1 MSDCNSCA
9 SNKPAPKTNTVEF
22 KNLLPSAK
30 NIIAVGSGKGGVG
43 KSTVAANLAVA
54 IAKLGYRV
62 GLLDADIYGP
72 SIHKIFGT
80 SMEDIDVE
88 DAKIIPIDKFGVKT
102 LSIGNLIDP
111 GKATIWRGPLIHTA
125 LTQMISDAAWGDLD
139 YFVIDLP
146 PGTGDVQISL
156 AQLLKIKGFLAV
168 STPQDMSLVD
178 VVKAIDMF
186 EKVNV
191 PLIGIVENM
200 SYFVCDSCEKKHY
213 IFGES
218 KVKTYAG
225 EVKAGMFYEIPIEKT
240 IMESGESGEPYAVED
255 KDGVY
260 EKLAAQVMKAVTNR
274 EKSVQS

>member
-9 SNKPAPKTNTVEF
+9 SNKTPPKTNTVEF

-80 SMEDIDVE
+80 SMEDMNVE
-88 DAKIIPIDKFGVKT
+88 DAKIIPIEKFGVKT

-111 GKATIWRGPLIHTA
+111 GTATIWRGPLIHTA
-125 LTQMISDAAWGDLD
+125 LTQMISDAAWGELD

-178 VVKAIDMF
+178 VIKAIDMF
-186 EKVNV
+186 EKVKV

-200 SYFVCDSCEKKHY
+200 SYFICDSCDKKHY
-213 IFGES
+213 IFGQS
-218 KVKTYAG
+218 KVKTYA
-225 EVKAGMFYEIPIEKT
+225 EKVKTGMFYEIPIEKT

-255 KDGVY
+255 EGGVY
-260 EKLAAQVMKAVTNR
+260 EKLAAGMIGTLAKI
-274 EKSVQS
+274 

>member
-22 KNLLPSAK
+22 KNLLPKAK
-30 NIIAVGSGKGGVG
+30 NVIAVGSGKGGVG
-43 KSTVAANLAVA
+43 KSTVAVNLA
-54 IAKLGYRV
+54 IALSKLGYKV

-72 SIHKIFGT
+72 SVQKMFDT
-80 SMEDIDVE
+80 SMNDITVE
-88 DAKIIPIDKFGVKT
+88 SEKIVPIEKYGVHT

-125 LTQMISDAAWGDLD
+125 LTQMLSDADWGEPD
-139 YFVIDLP
+139 YFIIDLP

-168 STPQDMSLVD
+168 STPQDMSLAD

-200 SYFVCDSCEKKHY
+200 SYFVCDACEKKHY

-225 EVKAGMFYEIPIEKT
+225 EMNAGMFYQIPIEKD
-240 IMESGESGEPYAVED
+240 IMESGENGEPYAVID
-255 KDGVY
+255 KNGIY
-260 EKLAAQVMKAVTNR
+260 EKMAAEVVRAASKI
-274 EKSVQS
+274 

>member
-1 MSDCNSCA
+1 MSN
-9 SNKPAPKTNTVEF
+9 E
-22 KNLLPSAK
+22 
-30 NIIAVGSGKGGVG
+30 
-43 KSTVAANLAVA
+43 
-54 IAKLGYRV
+54 
-62 GLLDADIYGP
+62 
-72 SIHKIFGT
+72 
-80 SMEDIDVE
+80 
-88 DAKIIPIDKFGVKT
+88 KIIPIDKFGVKT

-139 YFVIDLP
+139 YFIIDLP

-200 SYFVCDSCEKKHY
+200 SYFVCDSCEKNT
-213 IFGES
+213 IFS
-218 KVKTYAG
+218 ANRRL
-225 EVKAGMFYEIPIEKT
+225 
-240 IMESGESGEPYAVED
+240 
-255 KDGVY
+255 
-260 EKLAAQVMKAVTNR
+260 KLMR
-274 EKSVQS
+274 EK